1 MLYYGFEDEMLRKF
15 FATIFFMMIV
25 SLTGCGGGGGGDS
38 AVNRTINEP
47 ASGWTIM
54 VWLDADNNLESA
66 AMQDL
71 NEMEYGLYLAG
82 LGDSAVTDKVKI
94 IVQVDR
100 YGSASSPYTGDNW
113 SDTRRYIIR
122 PDSANI
128 TKWTSQRIDN
138 DLGEINMGDAGNL
151 RNFIDY
157 CQEHFPAPNYALILW
172 NHGGGLRKKSS
183 SSSISGESGISSISS
198 LSKAICWDDTN
209 GDDALYTGEITD
221 VLTDIHSV
229 DFLGFDACLMGM
241 LEVAYEY
248 RPGVTG
254 KFGAD
259 AISFSPANEQGDG
272 WNYERILNR
281 LKGSGTDTE
290 GDVCYNADSL
300 TANQFATLVAK
311 EYADDDSTYSDDKQ
325 TQTAV
330 DNTKVVALKT
340 AFDAFAVACKNS
352 KTELESV
359 RGSGTSVSTMHYFN
373 ETDTG
378 TPSLGILPEWISRP
392 FFDLYDF
399 AERMYNNNDIA
410 DTAATNL
417 MTAINNFIL
426 YSYAGSS
433 YSGFSNGQNGLSF
446 FFTDGDEIYSY
457 SGVKHLAYQWW
468 YTSVDSNIWWPG
480 GHYYGK
486 LDFCDGDNDSSVETW
501 FELIMY
507 MYHTGDYDN
516 FHPGPAF

>member
-1 MLYYGFEDEMLRKF
+1 MLIKIS
-15 FATIFFMMIV
+15 AIIVFMIALV
-25 SLTGCGGGGGGDS
+25 SLSGCGGGGDS
-38 AVNRTINEP
+38 GVNRTINEP

-82 LGDSAVTDKVKI
+82 IGDSAITDKVKI

-100 YGSASSPYTGDNW
+100 YGSASSSYTGDSW

-122 PDSANI
+122 PDSANS

-138 DLGEINMGDAGNL
+138 DLGEINMGDADNL
-151 RNFIDY
+151 ADFVEY
-157 CQEHFPAPNYALILW
+157 CQEHFPSPQYALILW

-183 SSSISGESGISSISS
+183 SLTSVSDSSSSGTSNI
-198 LSKAICWDDTN
+198 KAICWDDTN

-281 LKGSGTDTE
+281 LKGSGTDAE
-290 GDVCYNADSL
+290 GDACYNADSL

-311 EYADDDSTYSDDKQ
+311 EYADDDSTYSD
-325 TQTAV
+325 
-330 DNTKVVALKT
+330 
-340 AFDAFAVACKNS
+340 
-352 KTELESV
+352 E
-359 RGSGTSVSTMHYFN
+359 
-373 ETDTG
+373 
-378 TPSLGILPEWISRP
+378 
-392 FFDLYDF
+392 
-399 AERMYNNNDIA
+399 
-410 DTAATNL
+410 
-417 MTAINNFIL
+417 
-426 YSYAGSS
+426 
-433 YSGFSNGQNGLSF
+433 
-446 FFTDGDEIYSY
+446 
-457 SGVKHLAYQWW
+457 
-468 YTSVDSNIWWPG
+468 
-480 GHYYGK
+480 
-486 LDFCDGDNDSSVETW
+486 
-501 FELIMY
+501 
-507 MYHTGDYDN
+507 
-516 FHPGPAF
+516 